1 MQCSLKLMLFAKI
14 CSSNK
19 TTYPSNMN
27 RVFRKLNLQIA
38 PILLFPLLITSL
50 TGIILGLGNRLGI
63 LPTIV
68 INALLIIHQGRFLG
82 EKLTPYYVLL
92 LGLGVLI
99 IGLNILIKVRDILIS
114 KRTEPVTVNIYK
126 IIALVLLFPLG
137 VCVETG
143 VAYRLGTDWFDM
155 TSQQTAIFWSMH
167 TGTPLTMVLGISY
180 TLATGFGLI
189 LLSIIGV
196 ETSLIAQTSLPQ
208 NKIVSAS
215 ISDEQTSKSSLPLL
229 DNISRLRNKIRNAII
244 IFSLI
249 FLVILSLSM
258 SAILPSIIIVGAV
271 FTFPAYFIAERLI
284 RDWQKEKVVETVET
298 KIEDLESE
306 SATILRAIPDSMLRM
321 TEDGICLSYIP
332 AKEANSFVIT
342 GEIINK
348 HINEFLDPKIALQL
362 IKSAQLSLKSG
373 LTNSQRFSLFLDNG
387 GQQYYEARISA
398 IGMAEVLIMIR
409 QLSDLNQLKFDSAL
423 KPSSEDTIFL
433 LSEPELAE
441 ILEFTLEQ
449 IAENDRHHVLCCFVI
464 DDLTID
470 LDAESTSDL
479 QHNSRLSEILM
490 YQIAAKMKLH
500 LSSDY
505 IARLSDSELVT
516 LVHNCSLEQASILI
530 NKLREDLDNFSF
542 QWQGNEY
549 PINTSVGLLEINAD
563 SINTNDLISVVK
575 ATCNIAKQ
583 KVEVKTFW

>member
-1 MQCSLKLMLFAKI
+1 MLFAKI

-63 LPTIV
+63 LPTVV

-82 EKLTPYYVLL
+82 EKSAAYYVLI

-99 IGLNILIKVRDILIS
+99 IGLNILIKVRDILIA

-167 TGTPLTMVLGISY
+167 TGTPLTMVLGVSY

>member
-19 TTYPSNMN
+19 TTYPLNMN

-63 LPTIV
+63 LPAV
-68 INALLIIHQGRFLG
+68 VVNALLIIHQGRFLG
-82 EKLTPYYVLL
+82 EKTAAYYVLV
-92 LGLGVLI
+92 LGLGVLV
-99 IGLNILIKVRDILIS
+99 IGLNILIKVRDILIA
-114 KRTEPVTVNIYK
+114 KRTKPVTVNIYK

-167 TGTPLTMVLGISY
+167 TGTPLPMVLGGSY

-229 DNISRLRNKIRNAII
+229 DNLSILRKKIRDAII

-249 FLVILSLSM
+249 FFVILSLSM
-258 SAILPSIIIVGAV
+258 SAILPAIIIVGAV

-284 RDWQKEKVVETVET
+284 RDWQKQKVVET

-332 AKEANSFVIT
+332 AKEANSFIIT

-387 GQQYYEARISA
+387 GQQYYEARINA

-409 QLSDLNQLKFDSAL
+409 QLSDLNQTLVDSAL
-423 KPSSEDTIFL
+423 IPSTEDTIFL

-470 LDAESTSDL
+470 LDAESTADL

-490 YQIAAKMKLH
+490 YRIAAKMKFH

-516 LVHNCSLEQASILI
+516 LVHNCSLEQASTLI
-530 NKLREDLDNFSF
+530 DKLREDLDDFSF

-575 ATCNIAKQ
+575 ATCKIAKQ

>member
-19 TTYPSNMN
+19 TTYPLNMN

-63 LPTIV
+63 LPTVV

-82 EKLTPYYVLL
+82 EKSAAYYVLI

-99 IGLNILIKVRDILIS
+99 IGLNILIKVRDILIA

-167 TGTPLTMVLGISY
+167 TGTPLPMVLGGSY

-229 DNISRLRNKIRNAII
+229 DNLSMLRKKIRDAII

-249 FLVILSLSM
+249 FFVILSLSM
-258 SAILPSIIIVGAV
+258 SAILPAIIIVGAA
-271 FTFPAYFIAERLI
+271 F
-284 RDWQKEKVVETVET
+284 
-298 KIEDLESE
+298 
-306 SATILRAIPDSMLRM
+306 
-321 TEDGICLSYIP
+321 
-332 AKEANSFVIT
+332 
-342 GEIINK
+342 
-348 HINEFLDPKIALQL
+348 
-362 IKSAQLSLKSG
+362 
-373 LTNSQRFSLFLDNG
+373 
-387 GQQYYEARISA
+387 
-398 IGMAEVLIMIR
+398 
-409 QLSDLNQLKFDSAL
+409 
-423 KPSSEDTIFL
+423 IFL
-433 LSEPELAE
+433 L
-441 ILEFTLEQ
+441 F
-449 IAENDRHHVLCCFVI
+449 F
-464 DDLTID
+464 
-470 LDAESTSDL
+470 
-479 QHNSRLSEILM
+479 
-490 YQIAAKMKLH
+490 
-500 LSSDY
+500 
-505 IARLSDSELVT
+505 
-516 LVHNCSLEQASILI
+516 
-530 NKLREDLDNFSF
+530 
-542 QWQGNEY
+542 
-549 PINTSVGLLEINAD
+549 
-563 SINTNDLISVVK
+563 IS
-575 ATCNIAKQ
+575 
-583 KVEVKTFW
+583 

>member
-1 MQCSLKLMLFAKI
+1 MLFAKI

-38 PILLFPLLITSL
+38 PILLFPLLVTSL

-63 LPTIV
+63 LPTMV

-82 EKLTPYYVLL
+82 EKIASYYVLL
-92 LGLGVLI
+92 LGLGVLV

-114 KRTEPVTVNIYK
+114 KRAKPVTISIYK
-126 IIALVLLFPLG
+126 IVALILVFPLG

-143 VAYRLGTDWFDM
+143 VAYRLGTDWLDM
-155 TSQQTAIFWSMH
+155 TSQQTAIFGSMH
-167 TGTPLTMVLGISY
+167 TGTPLATVLGVSY
-180 TLATGFGLI
+180 TLVTGFSLI

-196 ETSLIAQTSLPQ
+196 ETSLIANTSLPK
-208 NKIVSAS
+208 NNIVSSS
-215 ISDEQTSKSSLPLL
+215 ISVEQTSESPLALL
-229 DNISRLRNKIRNAII
+229 DNISLLRKKIRNAII

-249 FLVILSLSM
+249 FVVILSLSL
-258 SAILPSIIIVGAV
+258 SAILPSIVIVGVV

-284 RDWQKEKVVETVET
+284 RDWQKQKEIET
-298 KIEDLESE
+298 KLDVDDLESD

-321 TEDGICLSYIP
+321 TEGGICLSYIP

-348 HINEFLDPKIALQL
+348 HINEFLDPKIALRL

-373 LTNSQRFSLFLDNG
+373 LTHFQRFSLLLDNG

-409 QLSDLNQLKFDSAL
+409 QLSDLNQINLEQSL

-441 ILEFTLEQ
+441 ILELTLEQ
-449 IAENDRHHVLCCFVI
+449 VAEDDLHHVLCCFVI
-464 DDLTID
+464 DDLTLEID
-470 LDAESTSDL
+470 SESTSEL
-479 QHNSRLSEILM
+479 QQISRISEILM
-490 YQIAAKMKLH
+490 YQIAAKMKFH

-505 IARLSDSELVT
+505 IARLSDNELVT
-516 LVHNCSLEQASILI
+516 LVLNCSLNQASILI
-530 NKLREDLDNFSF
+530 NKLREDLNDFSF

-549 PINTSVGLLEINAD
+549 PINTSIGLLEINAD
-563 SINTNDLISVVK
+563 SINTNDLINVVK
-575 ATCNIAKQ
+575 ATCSIAKQ

>member
-1 MQCSLKLMLFAKI
+1 
-14 CSSNK
+14 
-19 TTYPSNMN
+19 MN
-27 RVFRKLNLQIA
+27 RVFRKLNFQIA

-63 LPTIV
+63 LPTVV
-68 INALLIIHQGRFLG
+68 INALLIIHQGKFLG
-82 EKLTPYYVLL
+82 EKLTTYYVLL
-92 LGLGVLI
+92 LGLGVLV

-114 KRTEPVTVNIYK
+114 KRAESITVNIYK
-126 IIALVLLFPLG
+126 IIALVLVFPLG
-137 VCVETG
+137 VCVGTG
-143 VAYRLGTDWFDM
+143 VAYRLGIDWLGM

-167 TGTPLTMVLGISY
+167 SGTPLTMILGVSY
-180 TLATGFGLI
+180 TLVTGFSLI

-196 ETSLIAQTSLPQ
+196 ETSLIAQASLPQ
-208 NKIVSAS
+208 NKVLSKTTPTPKPKTTPKPTL
-215 ISDEQTSKSSLPLL
+215 DKPTSKPSLPLL
-229 DNISRLRNKIRNAII
+229 DNISMLRKKIRDAII

-258 SAILPSIIIVGAV
+258 SAILPSIIIVAAV

-284 RDWQKEKVVETVET
+284 QDWQKQKMVDTN
-298 KIEDLESE
+298 IEDFESE

-332 AKEANSFVIT
+332 AKEANSFAIT

-348 HINEFLDPKIALQL
+348 HINEFLDQKIALRL

-373 LTNSQRFSLFLDNG
+373 LTHFQRFSLFLDNG

-409 QLSDLNQLKFDSAL
+409 QLSDLNQTLVDSSL

-433 LSEPELAE
+433 LSEPELVE
-441 ILEFTLEQ
+441 ILELTLEQ
-449 IAENDRHHVLCCFVI
+449 IIENDRHHVLCCFVI

-470 LDAESTSDL
+470 IDAESTADL
-479 QHNSRLSEILM
+479 QYNSRFSEVLM
-490 YQIAAKMKLH
+490 YQIAAKMKFH

-516 LVHNCSLEQASILI
+516 LVLNCSLEQASILI
-530 NKLREDLDNFSF
+530 NKLREDLNDFSF
-542 QWQGNEY
+542 QWRDNEY

-563 SINTNDLISVVK
+563 TINTDDLIGLVK

>member
-1 MQCSLKLMLFAKI
+1 
-14 CSSNK
+14 
-19 TTYPSNMN
+19 
-27 RVFRKLNLQIA
+27 
-38 PILLFPLLITSL
+38 LITSL

-63 LPTIV
+63 LPTVV
-68 INALLIIHQGRFLG
+68 INALLIIHQGKFLG
-82 EKLTPYYVLL
+82 DKLTAYYVLL
-92 LGLGVLI
+92 LGLGVLV

-114 KRTEPVTVNIYK
+114 KRAEPITVNIYK
-126 IIALVLLFPLG
+126 IVALVLVFPLG
-137 VCVETG
+137 VCVGTG
-143 VAYRLGTDWFDM
+143 VAYRLGTDWLDM

-167 TGTPLTMVLGISY
+167 SGTPLTMILGVSY
-180 TLATGFGLI
+180 TLVTGFSLI

-208 NKIVSAS
+208 NKVLSKPKPAPKPKLDKP
-215 ISDEQTSKSSLPLL
+215 ISKPSLPLL
-229 DNISRLRNKIRNAII
+229 DNISMLRKKIRDAII

-258 SAILPSIIIVGAV
+258 SAILPSIIIVAAV

-284 RDWQKEKVVETVET
+284 QDWQKQKVVET

-332 AKEANSFVIT
+332 AKEANSFAIT

-348 HINEFLDPKIALQL
+348 HINEFLDQKIALRL

-373 LTNSQRFSLFLDNG
+373 LTHFQRFSLFLDNG

-409 QLSDLNQLKFDSAL
+409 QLSDLNQTLVDSSL

-433 LSEPELAE
+433 LSEPELVE
-441 ILEFTLEQ
+441 ILELTLEQ
-449 IAENDRHHVLCCFVI
+449 IIENDRHHVLCCFVI

-470 LDAESTSDL
+470 DIDAESTSDL
-479 QHNSRLSEILM
+479 QHNSRFSEVLM
-490 YQIAAKMKLH
+490 YQIAAKMKFH

-516 LVHNCSLEQASILI
+516 LVLNCSLEQASILI
-530 NKLREDLDNFSF
+530 TKLREDLNNFSF
-542 QWQGNEY
+542 QWRDNEY

-563 SINTNDLISVVK
+563 TINTDDLIGLVK